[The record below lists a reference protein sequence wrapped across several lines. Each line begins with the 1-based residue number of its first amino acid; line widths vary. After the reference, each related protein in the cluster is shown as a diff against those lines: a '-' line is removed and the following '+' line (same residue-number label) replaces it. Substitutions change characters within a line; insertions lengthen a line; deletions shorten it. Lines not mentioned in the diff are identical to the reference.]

1 MPIALRI
8 ENGKLYFNSSN
19 VASADNIKEGW
30 NTLTFDL
37 GLTKETASL
46 SVNGETAI
54 AVPLRMDCDDYINYI
69 NIGNNSATAIY
80 LDEFLVV
87 SETTVDLSTDDAD
100 QKAADKVIALIK
112 AIKNGDDTS
121 AIKAASEAF
130 DKLTLAQQDLVNMR
144 VMANNG
150 KSGLDG
156 MVNYYEILRMYE
168 DGDLITEKLIDEIGT
183 VDQACGSRLIK
194 AEEAYKSLT
203 AAQKK
208 KVDNYGELV
217 LARKRYDRIMSH
229 KAVSDAMLAEEVQ
242 ALIDT
247 IILANPMRY
256 EDKIE
261 AARKAY
267 SSLTADQMALVTNGA
282 KLMEAEVK
290 LRVQKEAFTKKSLA
304 SLQILIDSLGDVVLY
319 DLALIEG
326 IRMKVNSLTSEQ
338 RQTLDD
344 HKLIEAEQKLS
355 DMKFGIDK
363 RTLAQY
369 RLEGVIALI
378 DSIGQITVE
387 KKGLIDAIR
396 YSYDKLTTRQQEEV
410 ENYSDLLL
418 AENKVQTLLQL
429 SDLVPNTGDN
439 IPTVAAATP
448 VWMPMMLS
456 SILALA
462 VLMFFYF
469 KKRNYR

>member
-1 MPIALRI
+1 
-8 ENGKLYFNSSN
+8 
-19 VASADNIKEGW
+19 
-30 NTLTFDL
+30 
-37 GLTKETASL
+37 
-46 SVNGETAI
+46 
-54 AVPLRMDCDDYINYI
+54 
-69 NIGNNSATAIY
+69 
-80 LDEFLVV
+80 
-87 SETTVDLSTDDAD
+87 
-100 QKAADKVIALIK
+100 
-112 AIKNGDDTS
+112 
-121 AIKAASEAF
+121 
-130 DKLTLAQQDLVNMR
+130 
-144 VMANNG
+144 MA
-150 KSGLDG
+150 
-156 MVNYYEILRMYE
+156 
-168 DGDLITEKLIDEIGT
+168 
-183 VDQACGSRLIK
+183 
-194 AEEAYKSLT
+194 
-203 AAQKK
+203 
-208 KVDNYGELV
+208 
-217 LARKRYDRIMSH
+217 
-229 KAVSDAMLAEEVQ
+229 AEEVQ
-242 ALIDT
+242 ELIDT

-261 AARKAY
+261 AARKVY

-304 SLQILIDSLGDVVLY
+304 SLQILLDSLGDVDLY

-326 IRMKVNSLTSEQ
+326 IRMKVNSLTPEQ